1 MFTIIPEPGAGA
13 SLSSPGFTGPE
24 KKPWRKIIIV
34 NNPKILLLINRFGSI
49 RAKNL

>member
-24 KKPWRKIIIV
+24 KKTMEE
-34 NNPKILLLINRFGSI
+34 NNNCEQSKDLVTDKQIWEY
-49 RAKNL
+49 

>member
-24 KKPWRKIIIV
+24 KKWRKIINCKQSKDLVIFK
-34 NNPKILLLINRFGSI
+34 KISGV
-49 RAKNL
+49 